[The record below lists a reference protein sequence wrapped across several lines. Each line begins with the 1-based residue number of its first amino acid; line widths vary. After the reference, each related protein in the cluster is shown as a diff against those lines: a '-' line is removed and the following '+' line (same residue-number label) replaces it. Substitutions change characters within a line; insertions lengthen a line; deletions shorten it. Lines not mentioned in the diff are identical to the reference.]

1 VAAAG
6 QRDFNVPFAFLSPD
20 HVTVTV
26 NGGAASIL
34 EWVGA
39 TTLRLASTSLQAGD
53 LVVLARNTPIDDL
66 VVRFLDG
73 AILTAEDLNTATL
86 QLLYKQQ
93 ELTDLYNG
101 SIDAARQRIILA
113 NGVAVDAA
121 DIANQVAAIAA
132 ESSLL
137 DDFRAR
143 VSDIDANGW
152 TLIAQGQT
160 LDTLSA
166 DSIAHANSISTITG
180 QVTDLTNDLTT
191 LQGVVDSLATLQD
204 GTGIATVIDQEQQAR
219 IDGDN
224 ALAGTIALIGAKS
237 GDNLAFILDLNKV
250 KVSPTESMA
259 TRLSALAA
267 ADSANAASIVTEQNA
282 RIAADSAEVTAR
294 TTLAATLRSE
304 TAAAIAT
311 EQEARADA
319 VSAEAAART
328 QLAATVGQNTA
339 AITSEASTRA
349 SADAVFTGLFTLLG
363 AKNAAG
369 TAFVLDDSKVQ
380 LSNGTA
386 LGTRLS
392 GIDAAINGNSAS
404 ITNEITARVNGDNAN
419 ASAITSLQS
428 TVNGHTASITT
439 LQSTTNGL
447 NAKYGVALDVNG
459 YITGFVQNNNG
470 TSGTFA
476 ILADKFAIVTPGQNP
491 TVPFE
496 VSNGTVYVNGQRITP
511 GSIGADRINV
521 TSLSAL
527 SATIGL
533 LRTAATGARLELES
547 NQIRVYDTNNVLRV
561 RMGIW

>member
-1 VAAAG
+1 
-6 QRDFNVPFAFLSPD
+6 
-20 HVTVTV
+20 
-26 NGGAASIL
+26 
-34 EWVGA
+34 
-39 TTLRLASTSLQAGD
+39 LRLASTSLQAGD

-496 VSNGTVYVNGQRITP
+496 VSNGNVYVNGQRITP